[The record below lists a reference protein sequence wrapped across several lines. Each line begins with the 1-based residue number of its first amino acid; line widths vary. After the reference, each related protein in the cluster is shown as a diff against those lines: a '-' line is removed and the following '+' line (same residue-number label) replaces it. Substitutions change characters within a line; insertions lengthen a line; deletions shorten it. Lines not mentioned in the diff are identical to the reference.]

1 MGLFSRI
8 FGSKS
13 SKSPEK
19 HPRIQEQEE
28 PRAMEVNGYSDL
40 P

>member
-1 MGLFSRI
+1 M

-19 HPRIQEQEE
+19 QPRIQEPDE
-28 PRAMEVNGYSDL
+28 AIAIKVNDYSDL